1 MSDDDKKKPATMG
14 DLIGGITDMLLA
26 NRRRWAAEAAK
37 KRGVQLDPET
47 MTAEEF
53 EHWEGVS
60 SADEIGEERRKAT
73 DEAAK
78 KQLQLAGSLRWL
90 LPEEFSWVD
99 PRAPKPLYERVA
111 GAKEALAAA
120 GRAADALARGEV
132 KRVLLVGPAGAGK
145 TTLAALIPQV
155 MAARWAKDE
164 HAQALARID
173 ARPIDEIVRERAAA
187 RKRYEAE
194 EAARQPGDPIQ
205 LILRRRPR
213 DFSGP
218 STTSSGL
225 SNVLARVT
233 VSGAISAHWTTAYE
247 LFRLAKKPIGF
258 KESDPLQEAREAR
271 ILVLDDIGGEP
282 TQANIAP
289 VEDVIRERHDAQ
301 RITIATSG
309 MFDAEADPGD
319 LDKLLAPL
327 SAKYGAAVVRRLAEK
342 GRAIVIVVGALGAK
356 RAA

>member
-1 MSDDDKKKPATMG
+1 MSDDDKKKPTTMG
-14 DLIGGITDMLLA
+14 DLVGGITEMLLA
-26 NRRRWAAEAAK
+26 NRKRWAAEAAQ
-37 KRGVQLDPET
+37 KRGVQLDPAK
-47 MTAEEF
+47 MTDAEF
-53 EHWEGVS
+53 EHWEAVS

-73 DEAAK
+73 DAAAK
-78 KQLQLAGSLRWL
+78 AQVALAGSLRWL

-99 PRAPKPLYERVA
+99 PHAPDPLYERVA
-111 GAKEALAAA
+111 GARTALAAA
-120 GRAADALARGEV
+120 RGAADALARGDV

-187 RKRYEAE
+187 RKKYEAE

-218 STTSSGL
+218 PASSGL
-225 SNVLARVT
+225 SNVLAKVT

-342 GRAIVIVVGALGAK
+342 GRAIVIVVGTQGIK